1 MLMKPK
7 QFYLAPLIMILI
19 ALSFPLQVMILY
31 GHQWTETQAIFS
43 KMTSLNWVIA
53 ISFMMAAYFYY
64 QASRGIL
71 FFAPVLLALV
81 AFNNYIV
88 GSFGADFSLQQ
99 TTLATL
105 FSASLFVPLA
115 LPSSQIILK
124 DPKRRWWRASK
135 RYSKKVGA
143 TLNPYVGEMV
153 EGETFDVSKTG
164 AFVCVE
170 ELDNLPKIG
179 DTVRVSLKVNSM
191 RRIRCEAVVVRIAEP
206 QGRYPQGMGIRF
218 TEMSKTNEKCFEK
231 FLSSNEV
238 SH

>member
-7 QFYLAPLIMILI
+7 QFYLAPLMMILI
-19 ALSFPLQVMILY
+19 ALSFPLQVMFLY
-31 GHQWTETQAIFS
+31 GHPWTETQAIFA
-43 KMTSLNWVIA
+43 KMTSLNWLIA
-53 ISFMMAAYFYY
+53 FAFILGAYFYY

-88 GSFGADFSLQQ
+88 GNFGADFSLQQ
-99 TTLATL
+99 TTIATL
-105 FSASLFVPLA
+105 LSAGLFVPLA
-115 LPSSQIILK
+115 LPSSQVILK

-135 RYSKKVGA
+135 RYSRKVGA
-143 TLNPYVGEMV
+143 TLNPYVGDMV
-153 EGETFDVSKTG
+153 QGETFDVSKTG
-164 AFVCVE
+164 AFVCLD

-179 DTVRVSLKVNSM
+179 DTVRVSLNVSSM
-191 RRIRCEAVVVRIAEP
+191 RKIRCEAVVVRIAEP
-206 QGRYPQGMGIRF
+206 QGRYPKGMGIRF

-231 FLSSNEV
+231 FLSKDSL